1 MCEPQGGLC
10 RVEESKPG
18 SFLSLLIWRNFG
30 VTFSPIVIA
39 QDQTREQAV
48 LMTESHVMLSPCL
61 FSSSA
66 HTAPDHPPA
75 LAVRGPCLHSSLG
88 QFNQSL
94 HLNQYNQISRNVD
107 VQ

>member
-10 RVEESKPG
+10 RVEESKPV
-18 SFLSLLIWRNFG
+18 SFLSLLIRRRNFG
-30 VTFSPIVIA
+30 VTCSPLVTA

-75 LAVRGPCLHSSLG
+75 LAVRGPCLHVSSG
-88 QFNQSL
+88 QFN
-94 HLNQYNQISRNVD
+94 
-107 VQ
+107 